1 MLFQKTLSWN
11 FFEKNVFENIEKNNV
26 ENIVRID
33 KNVGDNIEEN
43 IEKEDV
49 YYVDKINIVFDT
61 MKRIDI
67 NGYKDDNDNFYP
79 VILWNVFWIDNSWWT
94 SFKRIWI

>member
-33 KNVGDNIEEN
+33 KNVGEN

-49 YYVDKINIVFDT
+49 YYVDKINIVFDI

-67 NGYKDDNDNFYP
+67 NEYKMIMIIFNQYFYEMYFALTI
-79 VILWNVFWIDNSWWT
+79 VDGLHLKEYE
-94 SFKRIWI
+94 FK

>member
-33 KNVGDNIEEN
+33 KNIGEN

-67 NGYKDDNDNFYP
+67 NGYKMIMIIFNQYFYEMYFELTI
-79 VILWNVFWIDNSWWT
+79 VDGLHLKEYE
-94 SFKRIWI
+94 FK

>member
-1 MLFQKTLSWN
+1 MKLIVP
-11 FFEKNVFENIEKNNV
+11 EKLKKGDLIGVVAPASPI
-26 ENIVRID
+26 I
-33 KNVGDNIEEN
+33 GDNIEEN

-67 NGYKDDNDNFYP
+67 NGYKMIMIIFNQYFYEMYFELTI
-79 VILWNVFWIDNSWWT
+79 VDGLHLKEYE
-94 SFKRIWI
+94 FK

>member
-67 NGYKDDNDNFYP
+67 MIIFNQYFYEMYFELTI
-79 VILWNVFWIDNSWWT
+79 VDGLHLKEYE
-94 SFKRIWI
+94 FK

>member
-11 FFEKNVFENIEKNNV
+11 FLEKNVFENIEKNNV
-26 ENIVRID
+26 ENIVR
-33 KNVGDNIEEN
+33 IEEN

-67 NGYKDDNDNFYP
+67 NGYKMIMIIFNQYFYEMYFELTI
-79 VILWNVFWIDNSWWT
+79 VDGLHLKEYE
-94 SFKRIWI
+94 FK

>member
-33 KNVGDNIEEN
+33 KNVGEN

-67 NGYKDDNDNFYP
+67 NGYKMIMIIFNQYFYEMYFELT
-79 VILWNVFWIDNSWWT
+79 IFDGLHLKEYE
-94 SFKRIWI
+94 FK